1 MTNVGVTIQ
10 KPLPQTS
17 DSWNTGVKHPLQ
29 TWEWGDFRQSMGIDV
44 VRLNG
49 WQLTFHRIPYT
60 PWTIGYFPKGPK
72 PTSAMLK
79 QLTALGRGK
88 NAILI
93 QLEPNVPAG
102 KNTESDTKLPLVPSH
117 RPLFTKYTFILNLT
131 KSEEELLKALHSKT
145 RYNLR
150 VAQKHNVSVQEDN
163 SDVAFEEYLRLNAET
178 TGRQGFYAHN
188 PSYHRNMWK
197 VMQKAGVAHLFTA
210 KYMEKTLAAWIIF
223 TFRDTLYYPYGT
235 SSRENREVMAPTLL
249 LWEIARWG
257 KTHGYAYFD
266 LWGALGPNPDTHD
279 PWFGFHRFKQ
289 GFNPVI
295 VEYTG
300 SYDLVLRPLL
310 YKLYTIAD
318 TIRWSILKRKTR
330 GS

>member
-117 RPLFTKYTFILNLT
+117 RPLFTK
-131 KSEEELLKALHSKT
+131 
-145 RYNLR
+145 
-150 VAQKHNVSVQEDN
+150 V
-163 SDVAFEEYLRLNAET
+163 
-178 TGRQGFYAHN
+178 
-188 PSYHRNMWK
+188 
-197 VMQKAGVAHLFTA
+197 
-210 KYMEKTLAAWIIF
+210 
-223 TFRDTLYYPYGT
+223 
-235 SSRENREVMAPTLL
+235 
-249 LWEIARWG
+249 
-257 KTHGYAYFD
+257 
-266 LWGALGPNPDTHD
+266 
-279 PWFGFHRFKQ
+279 
-289 GFNPVI
+289 
-295 VEYTG
+295 
-300 SYDLVLRPLL
+300 
-310 YKLYTIAD
+310 
-318 TIRWSILKRKTR
+318 
-330 GS
+330 